1 MNQKEN
7 QVLLNQAIADI
18 KKNYEK
24 HELLRAVEDRR
35 LPNRNQVKELIK
47 ELRCVMF
54 AGYMEQEDCLQS
66 NLDDYVAYKCSSA
79 IHKLRELIVT
89 ALECADRNQKTHEE
103 LIQQAED
110 ISCRFAARIPVLQE
124 LLLKDVQAGFDGD
137 PAAKSK
143 EEIIF
148 CYPGFFFF
156 FFYRIGH
163 E

>member
-54 AGYMEQEDCLQS
+54 AGYMEQEDCRAIWTIMS
-66 NLDDYVAYKCSSA
+66 HTSA
-79 IHKLRELIVT
+79 
-89 ALECADRNQKTHEE
+89 
-103 LIQQAED
+103 
-110 ISCRFAARIPVLQE
+110 AARFTSCV
-124 LLLKDVQAGFDGD
+124 
-137 PAAKSK
+137 S
-143 EEIIF
+143 
-148 CYPGFFFF
+148 
-156 FFYRIGH
+156 
-163 E
+163 